1 MTISF
6 TDTEGNSPQQYQTTC
21 QYGDGKLLIP
31 LGMNACWSLSDIS
44 SFTVSLTDTD
54 SNIPL
59 YSVTYHYG
67 SQQTIEIASETSA
80 AGNNVDQNNT
90 GKNTANESD
99 ADQNILTNIQLY
111 KITLDR

>member
-1 MTISF
+1 M
-6 TDTEGNSPQQYQTTC
+6 
-21 QYGDGKLLIP
+21 
-31 LGMNACWSLSDIS
+31 
-44 SFTVSLTDTD
+44 
-54 SNIPL
+54 
-59 YSVTYHYG
+59 TYHYG